1 VVGYVALV
9 AAVGAER
16 LVELAIAARNRR
28 WALERGAVEAGA
40 GHYPWIVALHVAF
53 LAACPVEV
61 WLLARPLVPALAW
74 TMGGA
79 LAAAMALRYWA
90 IAALGRRWNT
100 RILVV
105 PGEPAV
111 VAGPYRFVRHPNYL
125 AIVVE
130 MVALPMIHTAWL
142 TALTASALGAL
153 LLRVR
158 IRAEEAALAAHA
170 DYARRLGDRP
180 ALLPGTAGR
189 PR

>member
-1 VVGYVALV
+1 MVGGYAALV

-16 LVELAIAARNRR
+16 LVELVIAARNKR

-40 GHYPWIVALHVAF
+40 AHYRWIVLLHAAF
-53 LAACPVEV
+53 LAACPLEV
-61 WLLARPLVPALAW
+61 WLLDRPFIPALAW
-74 TMGGA
+74 PMGGL

-90 IAALGRRWNT
+90 IATLGRRWNT

-111 VAGPYRFVRHPNYL
+111 ASGPYRFVRHPNYL

-130 MVALPMIHTAWL
+130 MVALPLVHTAWL
-142 TALTASALGAL
+142 TALAFSAANAL
-153 LLRVR
+153 VLRVR

-170 DYARRLGDRP
+170 DYERRLGDRP
-180 ALLPGTAGR
+180 ALLPLGGR
-189 PR
+189 